1 MNLKMEETLVFVS
14 TRTKEMKRIIKISE
28 EKLEEI
34 VSIVMEQVEN
44 LDYYEDADFIDVFF
58 QVFRQ
63 WVFEKLGEDYKKYP
77 MSLLLKK
84 YGPNFEKEMGLDDY
98 REYGDDRTFDRYRI
112 LDDARNLIKK
122 GKYIL
127 PSLKKEEKF
136 TEKYK
141 KALPHIIEHLD
152 YPDYVSLEFVENTP
166 NDVDVK
172 FNVDF
177 VKMLHADKYKSL
189 SKYSMVEKLKNYLT
203 NLLGVEFGNPAYGE
217 LSMDT
222 KSMVYVG
229 ADEWVKNV
237 LNKTIKK
244 EIKKLPYADGIHS
257 IRFEIYG
264 GYATLKVVFKD
275 SFGYGKRTELLQNIK
290 NYIESLGYNSQM
302 LRIER

>member
-44 LDYYEDADFIDVFF
+44 LEYYEDEDFFDVFF

-63 WVFEKLGEDYKKYP
+63 WIFEKLGENYKKYP

-84 YGPNFEKEMGLDDY
+84 YGPDFEKEMDIDDY
-98 REYGDDRTFDRYRI
+98 REYGDDRTFGKYRI
-112 LDDARNLIKK
+112 LDDAKNLIKK

-127 PSLKKEEKF
+127 PSLHKEEKF
-136 TEKYK
+136 TERFKNVI
-141 KALPHIIEHLD
+141 PHIIDHLE
-152 YPDYVSLEFVENTP
+152 YPDYVTLEFIENTP
-166 NDVDVK
+166 NIVDVK

-189 SKYSMVEKLKNYLT
+189 SKYSMLEKLKNYLT

-222 KSMVYVG
+222 GSMDYVG
-229 ADEWVKNV
+229 ADDWVKNV

-244 EIKKLPYADGIHS
+244 EIKKLPNAHGIHS

-275 SFGYGKRTELLQNIK
+275 SFGYGKRTELLQSIK
-290 NYIESLGYNSQM
+290 DYIESLGYNSQM